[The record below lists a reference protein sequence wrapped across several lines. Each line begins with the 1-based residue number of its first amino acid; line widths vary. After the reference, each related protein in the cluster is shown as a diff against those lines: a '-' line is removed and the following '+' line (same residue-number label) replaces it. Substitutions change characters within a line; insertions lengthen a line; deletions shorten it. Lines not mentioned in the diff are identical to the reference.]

1 MPRLLFLPGAGGRA
15 SFWQPAGDLLPVDW
29 ERHYFSW
36 PGLGLQPAD
45 PEVQRLDDLVELVIA
60 RLDRPADLVAQSMG
74 ALVALKAT
82 LRAPEMVRRLVL
94 TGPSSGV
101 PVGDLGGADWR
112 PDYRHEFPKAAHWIT
127 EAGEDLSARLPSIE
141 APTLL
146 LAGERDIISPLA
158 VSEYLGSLLPDARV
172 QIIAGGAHDFPET
185 HAAEVAALIAGH
197 LG

>member
-15 SFWQPAGDLLPVDW
+15 SFWQPVGDLLPPEW

-36 PGLGLQPAD
+36 PGLGLQPSD
-45 PEVQRLDDLVELVIA
+45 PAVQGLEDLIGLVIA
-60 RLDRPADLVAQSMG
+60 KLDQPADLIAQSMG
-74 ALVALKAT
+74 ALVALMVT

-112 PDYRHEFPKAAHWIT
+112 PDYRHEFPKASHWIT
-127 EAGEDLSARLPSIE
+127 EAGEDLSASLPSIQ

-146 LAGERDIISPLA
+146 LVGERDIISPPA
-158 VSEYLGSLLPDARV
+158 VGEYLSGLLPDARV
-172 QIIAGGAHDFPET
+172 EIIAGGAHDFPET
-185 HAAEVAALIAGH
+185 HAELVAAQIARH